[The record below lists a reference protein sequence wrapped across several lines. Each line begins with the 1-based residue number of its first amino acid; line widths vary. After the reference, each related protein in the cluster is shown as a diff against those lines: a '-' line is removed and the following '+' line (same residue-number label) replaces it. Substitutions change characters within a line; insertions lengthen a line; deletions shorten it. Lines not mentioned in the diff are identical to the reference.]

1 MEAQLVAAPLRQT
14 LLLVAELGGPPLVA
28 ALAVGVVISLV
39 QAVVQVNEP
48 TLTYLPK
55 VIVIFAVLAVTAS
68 FALASVTHYAHGIFD
83 AVVMAGNG

>member
-1 MEAQLVAAPLRQT
+1 MEAEFIAAPLRQT
-14 LLLVAELGGPPLVA
+14 LLLVVELGGPPLVA

-68 FALASVTHYAHGIFD
+68 FSLAAVTHYAQGIFD
-83 AVVMAGNG
+83 ALVMAGNG